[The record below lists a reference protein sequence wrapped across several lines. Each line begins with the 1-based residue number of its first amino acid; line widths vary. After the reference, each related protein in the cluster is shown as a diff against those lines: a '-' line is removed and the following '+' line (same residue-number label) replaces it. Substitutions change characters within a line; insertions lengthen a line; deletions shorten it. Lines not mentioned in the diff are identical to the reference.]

1 MSTIL
6 TMDKSQI
13 RKQYKSFREGLS
25 KIQIQNRSISIA
37 NRCLELPIW
46 DKQIMHIF
54 LSIENQKE
62 IDTSF
67 LLTLLQGKDKEIVIP
82 KMTDSVHL
90 QHFLLTDQTL
100 FKKNSLGIP
109 EPVSGIEIKP
119 TLIDVVF
126 VPLLGFDFNGNR
138 VGYGKGYYD
147 RFLLN
152 CKEDCIKIGLSFFEE
167 EQFAFEVEDTDIPM
181 DFCVNH
187 KRIYRYTMT

>member
-13 RKQYKSFREGLS
+13 RKQYKSLREGLS
-25 KIQIQNRSISIA
+25 KTQIENRSISIA

-46 DKQIMHIF
+46 NRQIMHIF

-62 IDTSF
+62 VDTSF
-67 LLTLLQGKDKEIVIP
+67 LRTLLQGKDKEIVIP
-82 KMTDSVHL
+82 KIIDSVRL
-90 QHFLLTDQTL
+90 QHFLLTDHTL
-100 FKKNSLGIP
+100 FKRNSLGIP

-119 TLIDVVF
+119 SIIDVVF
-126 VPLLGFDFNGNR
+126 IPLLSFDSKGNR

-152 CKEDCIKIGLSFFEE
+152 CKEECLKIGLSFFEE
-167 EQFAFEVEDTDIPM
+167 EQCVFDVEDTDIPL
-181 DFCVNH
+181 DFCVTP
-187 KRIYRYTMT
+187 RQIYQYA

>member
-13 RKQYKSFREGLS
+13 RKQYKILREGLS
-25 KIQIQNRSISIA
+25 KTQIEDRSISIA

-46 DKQIMHIF
+46 NKQIMHIF

-62 IDTSF
+62 VDTSF
-67 LLTLLQGKDKEIVIP
+67 LRTLLQGKDKEIVIP
-82 KMTDSVHL
+82 KIIDSERL
-90 QHFLLTDQTL
+90 QHFLLTDHTL

-119 TLIDVVF
+119 SLIDVVF
-126 VPLLGFDFNGNR
+126 IPLLSFDYKGNR

-152 CKEDCIKIGLSFFEE
+152 CKEECLKIGLSFFEE
-167 EQFAFEVEDTDIPM
+167 EQCVFDVEDTDISL
-181 DFCVNH
+181 DFCVTP
-187 KRIYRYTMT
+187 KQVYQYA

>member
-13 RKQYKSFREGLS
+13 RKQYKSLREGLS
-25 KIQIQNRSISIA
+25 KTQIENRSISIA

-46 DKQIMHIF
+46 NKQIMHIF

-62 IDTSF
+62 VDTSF
-67 LLTLLQGKDKEIVIP
+67 LRTLLQGKDKEIVIP
-82 KMTDSVHL
+82 KIIDSVRL
-90 QHFLLTDQTL
+90 QHFLLTDHTL

-119 TLIDVVF
+119 SIIDVVF
-126 VPLLGFDFNGNR
+126 IPLLSFDSKGNR

-152 CKEDCIKIGLSFFEE
+152 CKEECLKIGLSFFEE
-167 EQFAFEVEDTDIPM
+167 EQCVFDVEDTDIPL
-181 DFCVNH
+181 DFCVTP
-187 KRIYRYTMT
+187 KQIYQYA

>member
-13 RKQYKSFREGLS
+13 RKQYKSLREGLS
-25 KIQIQNRSISIA
+25 KTQIENRSISIA

-46 DKQIMHIF
+46 NKQIMHIF

-62 IDTSF
+62 VDTSF
-67 LLTLLQGKDKEIVIP
+67 LRTLLQGKDKEIVIP
-82 KMTDSVHL
+82 KIIDSVRL
-90 QHFLLTDQTL
+90 QHFLLTDHTL

-119 TLIDVVF
+119 SIIDVVF
-126 VPLLGFDFNGNR
+126 IPLLSFDSKGNR

-152 CKEDCIKIGLSFFEE
+152 CKEDCLKIGLSFFEE
-167 EQFAFEVEDTDIPM
+167 EQCVFDVEDTDIPL
-181 DFCVNH
+181 DFCVTP
-187 KRIYRYTMT
+187 KQIYQYA

>member
-1 MSTIL
+1 VSTIL

-13 RKQYKSFREGLS
+13 RKQYKSLREGLS
-25 KIQIQNRSISIA
+25 KTQIENRSISIA

-46 DKQIMHIF
+46 NKQIMHIF

-62 IDTSF
+62 VDTSF
-67 LLTLLQGKDKEIVIP
+67 LRTLLQGKDKEIVIP
-82 KMTDSVHL
+82 KIIDSVRL
-90 QHFLLTDQTL
+90 QHFLLTDHTL

-119 TLIDVVF
+119 SIIDVVF
-126 VPLLGFDFNGNR
+126 IPLLSFDSKGNR

-152 CKEDCIKIGLSFFEE
+152 CKEECLKIGLSFFEE
-167 EQFAFEVEDTDIPM
+167 EQCVFDVEDTDIPL
-181 DFCVNH
+181 DFCVTPIQ
-187 KRIYRYTMT
+187 IYQYA

>member
-13 RKQYKSFREGLS
+13 RKQYKSLREGLS
-25 KIQIQNRSISIA
+25 KTQIENRSISIA

-46 DKQIMHIF
+46 NRQIMHIF

-62 IDTSF
+62 VDTSF
-67 LLTLLQGKDKEIVIP
+67 LRTLLQGKDKEIVIP
-82 KMTDSVHL
+82 KIIDSVRL
-90 QHFLLTDQTL
+90 QHFLLTDHTL

-119 TLIDVVF
+119 SIIDVVF
-126 VPLLGFDFNGNR
+126 IPLLSFDSKGNR

-152 CKEDCIKIGLSFFEE
+152 CKEECLKIGLSFFEE
-167 EQFAFEVEDTDIPM
+167 EQCVFDVEDTDIPL
-181 DFCVNH
+181 DFCVTP
-187 KRIYRYTMT
+187 KQIYQYA

>member
-13 RKQYKSFREGLS
+13 RKQYKILREGLS
-25 KIQIQNRSISIA
+25 KTQIEDRSISIA

-46 DKQIMHIF
+46 NKQIMHIF

-62 IDTSF
+62 VDTSF
-67 LLTLLQGKDKEIVIP
+67 LRTLLQGKDKEIVIP
-82 KMTDSVHL
+82 KIIDSERL
-90 QHFLLTDQTL
+90 QHFLLTDHTL

-119 TLIDVVF
+119 SLIDVVF
-126 VPLLGFDFNGNR
+126 IPLLSFDYKGNR

-152 CKEDCIKIGLSFFEE
+152 CKEECLKIGLSFFEE
-167 EQFAFEVEDTDIPM
+167 EQCDFDVEDTDISL
-181 DFCVNH
+181 DFCVTP
-187 KRIYRYTMT
+187 KQVYQYA

>member
-82 KMTDSVHL
+82 KIIDSVRL
-90 QHFLLTDQTL
+90 QHFLLTDHTL

-119 TLIDVVF
+119 SIIDVVF
-126 VPLLGFDFNGNR
+126 IPLLSFDSKGNR

-152 CKEDCIKIGLSFFEE
+152 CKEECLKIGLSFFEE
-167 EQFAFEVEDTDIPM
+167 EQCVFDVEDTDIPL
-181 DFCVNH
+181 DFCVTP
-187 KRIYRYTMT
+187 KQIYQYA

>member
-6 TMDKSQI
+6 TMDKFQI
-13 RKQYKSFREGLS
+13 RKQYKILREGLS
-25 KIQIQNRSISIA
+25 KTQIEDRSISIA

-46 DKQIMHIF
+46 NKQIMHIF

-62 IDTSF
+62 VDTSF
-67 LLTLLQGKDKEIVIP
+67 LRTLLQGKDKEIVIP
-82 KMTDSVHL
+82 KIIDSERL
-90 QHFLLTDQTL
+90 QHFLLTDHTL

-119 TLIDVVF
+119 SLIDVVF
-126 VPLLGFDFNGNR
+126 IPLLSFDYKGNR

-152 CKEDCIKIGLSFFEE
+152 CKEECLKIGLSFFEE
-167 EQFAFEVEDTDIPM
+167 EQCDFDVEDTDISL
-181 DFCVNH
+181 DFCVTP
-187 KRIYRYTMT
+187 KQVYQYA

>member
-13 RKQYKSFREGLS
+13 RKQYKSLREGLS
-25 KIQIQNRSISIA
+25 KTQIENRSISIA

-46 DKQIMHIF
+46 NRQIMHIF

-62 IDTSF
+62 VDTSF
-67 LLTLLQGKDKEIVIP
+67 LRTLLQGKDKEIVIP
-82 KMTDSVHL
+82 KIIDSVRL
-90 QHFLLTDQTL
+90 QHFLLTDHTI

-119 TLIDVVF
+119 SIIDVVF
-126 VPLLGFDFNGNR
+126 IPLLSFDSKGNR

-152 CKEDCIKIGLSFFEE
+152 CKEECLKIGLSFFEE
-167 EQFAFEVEDTDIPM
+167 EQCVFDVEDTDIPL
-181 DFCVNH
+181 DFCVTP
-187 KRIYRYTMT
+187 KQIYQYA

>member
-13 RKQYKSFREGLS
+13 RKQYKSLREGLS
-25 KIQIQNRSISIA
+25 KTQIENRSISIA

-46 DKQIMHIF
+46 NRQIMHIF

-62 IDTSF
+62 VDTSF
-67 LLTLLQGKDKEIVIP
+67 LRTLLQGKDKEIVIP
-82 KMTDSVHL
+82 KIIDSVRL
-90 QHFLLTDQTL
+90 QHFLLTDHTL
-100 FKKNSLGIP
+100 FKRNYLGIP

-119 TLIDVVF
+119 SIIDVVF
-126 VPLLGFDFNGNR
+126 IPLLSFDSKGNR

-152 CKEDCIKIGLSFFEE
+152 CKEECLKIGLSFFEE
-167 EQFAFEVEDTDIPM
+167 EQCVFDVEDTDIPL
-181 DFCVNH
+181 DFCVTP
-187 KRIYRYTMT
+187 KQIYQYA

>member
-13 RKQYKSFREGLS
+13 RKQYKNLREGLS
-25 KIQIQNRSISIA
+25 KTQIENRSISIA

-46 DKQIMHIF
+46 NKQIMHIF

-62 IDTSF
+62 VDTSF
-67 LLTLLQGKDKEIVIP
+67 LRTLLQGKDKEIVIP
-82 KMTDSVHL
+82 KIIDSVRL
-90 QHFLLTDQTL
+90 QHFLLTDHTL

-119 TLIDVVF
+119 SIIDVVF
-126 VPLLGFDFNGNR
+126 IPLLSFDSKGNR

-152 CKEDCIKIGLSFFEE
+152 CKEECLKIGLSFFEE
-167 EQFAFEVEDTDIPM
+167 EQCVFGVEETDIPL
-181 DFCVNH
+181 DFCVTP
-187 KRIYRYTMT
+187 KQIYQYA

>member
-1 MSTIL
+1 VSTIL

-13 RKQYKSFREGLS
+13 RKQYKSLREGLS
-25 KIQIQNRSISIA
+25 KTQIENRSISIA

-46 DKQIMHIF
+46 NKQIMHIF

-62 IDTSF
+62 VDTSF
-67 LLTLLQGKDKEIVIP
+67 LRTLLQGKDKEIVIP
-82 KMTDSVHL
+82 KIIDSVRL
-90 QHFLLTDQTL
+90 QHFLLTDHTL

-119 TLIDVVF
+119 SIIDVVF
-126 VPLLGFDFNGNR
+126 IPLLSFDSKGNR

-152 CKEDCIKIGLSFFEE
+152 CKEECLKIGLSFFEE
-167 EQFAFEVEDTDIPM
+167 EQCVFDVEDTDIPL
-181 DFCVNH
+181 DFCVTP
-187 KRIYRYTMT
+187 KQIYQYA

>member
-13 RKQYKSFREGLS
+13 RKQYKSLREGLS
-25 KIQIQNRSISIA
+25 KTQIENRSILIA

-46 DKQIMHIF
+46 NKKIMHLF

-62 IDTSF
+62 VDTSF
-67 LLTLLQGKDKEIVIP
+67 LRTLLQGKDKEIVTSKII
-82 KMTDSVHL
+82 DSARL
-90 QHFLLTDQTL
+90 QHFLMTDQTL
-100 FKKNSLGIP
+100 FKKNYLGIP
-109 EPVSGIEIKP
+109 EPVSGIEIKSSD
-119 TLIDVVF
+119 INVIF
-126 VPLLGFDFNGNR
+126 IPLLSFDSKGNR

-167 EQFAFEVEDTDIPM
+167 EQSIFDVEDTDIPLN
-181 DFCVNH
+181 FCVTP
-187 KRIYRYTMT
+187 KQIYQYT

>member
-13 RKQYKSFREGLS
+13 RKQYKSLREGLS
-25 KIQIQNRSISIA
+25 KTQIENRSISIA

-46 DKQIMHIF
+46 NKQIMHIF

-62 IDTSF
+62 VDTSF
-67 LLTLLQGKDKEIVIP
+67 LRTLLQGKDKEIVIP
-82 KMTDSVHL
+82 KIIDSVRL
-90 QHFLLTDQTL
+90 QHFLLTDHTL
-100 FKKNSLGIP
+100 LKRNSLGIP

-119 TLIDVVF
+119 SIIDVVF
-126 VPLLGFDFNGNR
+126 IPLLSFDSKGNR

-152 CKEDCIKIGLSFFEE
+152 CKEECLKIGLSFFEE
-167 EQFAFEVEDTDIPM
+167 EQCVFDVEDTDIPL
-181 DFCVNH
+181 DFCVTP
-187 KRIYRYTMT
+187 KQIYQYA

>member
-6 TMDKSQI
+6 TMDKFQI
-13 RKQYKSFREGLS
+13 RKQYKILREGLS
-25 KIQIQNRSISIA
+25 KTQIEDRSISIA

-46 DKQIMHIF
+46 NKQIMHIF

-62 IDTSF
+62 VDTSF
-67 LLTLLQGKDKEIVIP
+67 LRTLLHGKDKEIVIP
-82 KMTDSVHL
+82 KIIDSERL
-90 QHFLLTDQTL
+90 QHFLLTDHTL

-119 TLIDVVF
+119 SLIDVVF
-126 VPLLGFDFNGNR
+126 IPLLSFDYKGNR

-152 CKEDCIKIGLSFFEE
+152 CKEECLKIGLSFFEE
-167 EQFAFEVEDTDIPM
+167 EQCDFDVEDTDISL
-181 DFCVNH
+181 DFCVTP
-187 KRIYRYTMT
+187 KQVYQYA

>member
-13 RKQYKSFREGLS
+13 RKQYKILREGLS
-25 KIQIQNRSISIA
+25 KTQIEDRSISIA

-46 DKQIMHIF
+46 NKQIMHIF

-62 IDTSF
+62 VDTSF
-67 LLTLLQGKDKEIVIP
+67 LRTLLHGKDKEIVIP
-82 KMTDSVHL
+82 KIIDSERL
-90 QHFLLTDQTL
+90 QHFLLTDHTL

-119 TLIDVVF
+119 SLIDVVF
-126 VPLLGFDFNGNR
+126 IPLLSFDYKGNR

-152 CKEDCIKIGLSFFEE
+152 CKEECLKIGLSFFEE
-167 EQFAFEVEDTDIPM
+167 EQCVFDVEDTDISL
-181 DFCVNH
+181 DFCVTP
-187 KRIYRYTMT
+187 KQVYQYA

>member
-13 RKQYKSFREGLS
+13 RKQYKSLREGLS
-25 KIQIQNRSISIA
+25 KTQIENRSISIA

-46 DKQIMHIF
+46 NRQIMHIF

-62 IDTSF
+62 VDTSF
-67 LLTLLQGKDKEIVIP
+67 LRTLLQGKDKEIVIP
-82 KMTDSVHL
+82 KIIDSVRL
-90 QHFLLTDQTL
+90 QHFLLTDHTL
-100 FKKNSLGIP
+100 FKRNSLGIP

-119 TLIDVVF
+119 SIIDVVF
-126 VPLLGFDFNGNR
+126 IPLLSFDSKGNR

-152 CKEDCIKIGLSFFEE
+152 CKEECLKIGLSFFEE
-167 EQFAFEVEDTDIPM
+167 EQCVFDVEDTDIPL
-181 DFCVNH
+181 DFCVTPIQ
-187 KRIYRYTMT
+187 IYQYA

>member
-13 RKQYKSFREGLS
+13 RKQYKSLREGLS
-25 KIQIQNRSISIA
+25 KTQIENRSISIA

-46 DKQIMHIF
+46 NKQIMHIF

-62 IDTSF
+62 VDTSF
-67 LLTLLQGKDKEIVIP
+67 LRTLLQGKDKEIVIT
-82 KMTDSVHL
+82 KIIDSVRL
-90 QHFLLTDQTL
+90 QHFLLTDHTL
-100 FKKNSLGIP
+100 FKRNSLGIP

-119 TLIDVVF
+119 SIIDVVF
-126 VPLLGFDFNGNR
+126 IPLLSFDSKGNR

-152 CKEDCIKIGLSFFEE
+152 CKEECLKIGLSFFEE
-167 EQFAFEVEDTDIPM
+167 EQCVFDVEDTDIPL
-181 DFCVNH
+181 DFCVTP
-187 KRIYRYTMT
+187 KQIYQYA

>member
-13 RKQYKSFREGLS
+13 RKQYKILREGLS
-25 KIQIQNRSISIA
+25 KTQIEDRSISIA

-46 DKQIMHIF
+46 NKQIMHIF

-62 IDTSF
+62 VDTSF
-67 LLTLLQGKDKEIVIP
+67 LRTLLQGKDKEIVIP
-82 KMTDSVHL
+82 KIIDSERL
-90 QHFLLTDQTL
+90 QHFLLTDHTL

-119 TLIDVVF
+119 SLIDVVF
-126 VPLLGFDFNGNR
+126 IPLLSFDYKGNR

-152 CKEDCIKIGLSFFEE
+152 CKEECLKIGLSFFEE
-167 EQFAFEVEDTDIPM
+167 EQCVFDVEDTDISL
-181 DFCVNH
+181 DFCVTP
-187 KRIYRYTMT
+187 KQVYKYA

>member
-13 RKQYKSFREGLS
+13 RKQYKILREGLS
-25 KIQIQNRSISIA
+25 KTQIEDRSISIA

-46 DKQIMHIF
+46 NKQIMHIF

-62 IDTSF
+62 VDTSF
-67 LLTLLQGKDKEIVIP
+67 LRTLLQGKDKEIVIP
-82 KMTDSVHL
+82 KIIDSERL
-90 QHFLLTDQTL
+90 QHFLLTDHTL

-119 TLIDVVF
+119 SLIDVVF
-126 VPLLGFDFNGNR
+126 IPLLSFDYKGNR

-152 CKEDCIKIGLSFFEE
+152 CKEECLKIGLSFFEE
-167 EQFAFEVEDTDIPM
+167 EQCDFDVEDTDISL
-181 DFCVNH
+181 DFCVTP
-187 KRIYRYTMT
+187 KQVYQYV

>member
-1 MSTIL
+1 VSTIL

-13 RKQYKSFREGLS
+13 RKQYKILREGLS
-25 KIQIQNRSISIA
+25 KTQIEDRSISIA

-46 DKQIMHIF
+46 NKQIMHIF

-62 IDTSF
+62 VDTSF
-67 LLTLLQGKDKEIVIP
+67 LRTLLHGKDKEIVIP
-82 KMTDSVHL
+82 KIIDSERL
-90 QHFLLTDQTL
+90 QHFLLTDHTL

-119 TLIDVVF
+119 SLIDVVF
-126 VPLLGFDFNGNR
+126 IPLLSFDYKGNR

-152 CKEDCIKIGLSFFEE
+152 CKEECLKIGLSFFEE
-167 EQFAFEVEDTDIPM
+167 EQCVFDVEDTDISL
-181 DFCVNH
+181 DFCVTP
-187 KRIYRYTMT
+187 KQVYQYA

>member
-13 RKQYKSFREGLS
+13 RKQYKSLREGLS
-25 KIQIQNRSISIA
+25 KTQIENRSISIA

-46 DKQIMHIF
+46 NKQIMHIF

-62 IDTSF
+62 VDTSF
-67 LLTLLQGKDKEIVIP
+67 LRTLLQGKDKEIVIP
-82 KMTDSVHL
+82 KIIDSVRL
-90 QHFLLTDQTL
+90 QHFLLTDHTL

-119 TLIDVVF
+119 SIIDVVF
-126 VPLLGFDFNGNR
+126 IPLLSFDSKGNR

-152 CKEDCIKIGLSFFEE
+152 CKEECLKIGLSFFKE
-167 EQFAFEVEDTDIPM
+167 EQCVFDVEDTDIPL
-181 DFCVNH
+181 DFCVTP
-187 KRIYRYTMT
+187 KQIYQYA

>member
-13 RKQYKSFREGLS
+13 RKQYKNLREGLS
-25 KIQIQNRSISIA
+25 KSQIENGSISIA

-46 DKQIMHIF
+46 NKQIMHIF

-62 IDTSF
+62 VDTSF
-67 LLTLLQGKDKEIVIP
+67 LRTLLKGKDKEIVIP
-82 KMTDSVHL
+82 KIIDSVRL
-90 QHFLLTDQTL
+90 QHFLLTDHTL
-100 FKKNSLGIP
+100 FERNSLGIP

-119 TLIDVVF
+119 SIIDVVF
-126 VPLLGFDFNGNR
+126 IPLLSFDSKGNR

-152 CKEDCIKIGLSFFEE
+152 CKEECLKIGLSFFEE
-167 EQFAFEVEDTDIPM
+167 EQCVFDVEDTDIPL
-181 DFCVNH
+181 DFCVTP
-187 KRIYRYTMT
+187 KQIYQYA

>member
-13 RKQYKSFREGLS
+13 RKQYKILREGLS
-25 KIQIQNRSISIA
+25 KTQIEDRSISIA

-46 DKQIMHIF
+46 NKQIMHIF

-62 IDTSF
+62 VDTSF
-67 LLTLLQGKDKEIVIP
+67 LRTLLHGKDKEIVIP
-82 KMTDSVHL
+82 KIIDSKRL

-119 TLIDVVF
+119 SLIDVVF
-126 VPLLGFDFNGNR
+126 IPLLSFDHKGNR

-152 CKEDCIKIGLSFFEE
+152 CKEECLKIGLSFFEE
-167 EQFAFEVEDTDIPM
+167 EQCDFDVEDTDISL
-181 DFCVNH
+181 DFCVTP
-187 KRIYRYTMT
+187 KQVYQYA

>member
-13 RKQYKSFREGLS
+13 RKQYKSLREGLS
-25 KIQIQNRSISIA
+25 KTQIENRSISIA

-46 DKQIMHIF
+46 NKQIMHIF

-62 IDTSF
+62 VDTSF
-67 LLTLLQGKDKEIVIP
+67 LRTLLQGKDKEIVIP
-82 KMTDSVHL
+82 KIIDSVRL
-90 QHFLLTDQTL
+90 QHFLLTDHTL
-100 FKKNSLGIP
+100 FKRNSLGIP

-119 TLIDVVF
+119 SIIDVVF
-126 VPLLGFDFNGNR
+126 IPLLSFDSKGNR

-152 CKEDCIKIGLSFFEE
+152 CKEECLKIGLSFFEE
-167 EQFAFEVEDTDIPM
+167 EQCVFDVEDTDIPL
-181 DFCVNH
+181 DFCVTPIQ
-187 KRIYRYTMT
+187 IYQYA

>member
-13 RKQYKSFREGLS
+13 RKQYKILREGLS
-25 KIQIQNRSISIA
+25 KTQIEDRSISIA

-46 DKQIMHIF
+46 NKQIMHIF

-62 IDTSF
+62 VDTSF
-67 LLTLLQGKDKEIVIP
+67 LRTLLQGKDKEIVIP
-82 KMTDSVHL
+82 KIIDSERL
-90 QHFLLTDQTL
+90 QHFLLTDHTL

-119 TLIDVVF
+119 SLIDVVF
-126 VPLLGFDFNGNR
+126 IPLLSFDYKGNR

-152 CKEDCIKIGLSFFEE
+152 CKEECLKIGLSFFEE
-167 EQFAFEVEDTDIPM
+167 EQCVFDVEDTDISL
-181 DFCVNH
+181 DFCVTP
-187 KRIYRYTMT
+187 KQIYKYA

>member
-13 RKQYKSFREGLS
+13 RKQYKSLREGLS
-25 KIQIQNRSISIA
+25 KTQIENRSISIA

-46 DKQIMHIF
+46 NKQIMHIF

-62 IDTSF
+62 VDTSF
-67 LLTLLQGKDKEIVIP
+67 LRTLLQGKDKEIVIP
-82 KMTDSVHL
+82 KIIDSVRL
-90 QHFLLTDQTL
+90 QHFLLTDHTL

-119 TLIDVVF
+119 SIIDVVF
-126 VPLLGFDFNGNR
+126 IPLLSFDSKGNR

-152 CKEDCIKIGLSFFEE
+152 CKEECLKIGLSFFEE
-167 EQFAFEVEDTDIPM
+167 EQCVFDVEDTDIPL
-181 DFCVNH
+181 DFCVTP
-187 KRIYRYTMT
+187 RQIYQYA